1 MVMKT
6 KQKSEKKKIFH
17 GDNSTLNL
25 PEGDGCMTDTNKR
38 GIVPPQKIYPLFLR
52 GLEQA
57 F

>member
-1 MVMKT
+1 MKT